1 MIRVMKS
8 ALVLACLALPAAA
21 APKSDSH
28 GKSQHGTEKGTSAAA
43 FTSTERDAIVSYFQ
57 AHPTTPQRLPPGI
70 AKQVAR
76 GKPLPPGI
84 AKRTLP
90 QDLDAALPARS
101 GYERVVVG
109 ADVLLVD
116 TATQLV
122 ADVLHSVLRR

>member
-1 MIRVMKS
+1 MRNIWL
-8 ALVLACLALPAAA
+8 ALVVACLALPVLA

-28 GKSQHGTEKGTSAAA
+28 GKGQQGTEKGASSSA

-57 AHPTTPQRLPPGI
+57 AHPTAPQQLPPGI
-70 AKQVAR
+70 AKKVAR

-84 AKRTLP
+84 AKKSLP
-90 QDLDAALPARS
+90 QDLNAALPARA

-109 ADVLLVD
+109 SDVLLVD

-122 ADVLHSVLRR
+122 ADVLHSVLRK